1 MNSTMGL
8 KGKFKMKRA
17 RGTLEQADKVA
28 REYVSSGLSPRLIQ
42 QFPTPPAIFWSRGN
56 SDDVPRLEV
65 EFFLDRCG
73 VIVQSLD

>member
-1 MNSTMGL
+1 MNSAMGL
-8 KGKFKMKRA
+8 EGTFKTKRA
-17 RGTLEQADKVA
+17 RGALEQADKVT

-42 QFPTPPAIFWSRGN
+42 QFPTPPAILGSRGN

-73 VIVQSLD
+73 IIVQRFD